1 MYISETNDYQL
12 CGHVLVGQHE
22 GEAQGTSRAL
32 GKGRECRG
40 FLKEEK
46 EVERELRTEQTVR
59 EEHAQC
65 EE

>member
-1 MYISETNDYQL
+1 MRVKHR
-12 CGHVLVGQHE
+12 GHQE
-22 GEAQGTSRAL
+22 RW
-32 GKGRECRG
+32 GKEECRG